1 MSALTPALT
10 PAPYH
15 PRRPSP
21 PDGLAARTGG
31 LPLGEGKQKLL
42 EVCNL
47 HLEFRTSRGVHQ
59 ALMGVSFEVQK
70 GEIFGL
76 VGETGCGKT
85 VTGLSILRLLP
96 RSARIPRGQV
106 IFEGNDLLALS
117 KKEMEEVR
125 GGKIAMIFQDPSSS
139 LNPVF
144 TIGSQIER
152 VVRQHLPMNAV
163 EARKHALEMLEAV
176 GLPDVERILASYP
189 HQLSGGMQQRVMIAM
204 ALSCRPQLLIADE
217 PTTALDVTIQAQIL
231 RLLRDLQQKMD
242 FSVILITH
250 NLGIVAQTC
259 DRLAVLYAGSVA
271 ESGTTRDI
279 FNNPQHPYTRG
290 LMNAIPKPGSRG
302 KKMSAILGTVPSD
315 PGQMVGCAFA
325 PRCEFAYKR
334 CTVESPQL
342 FDVEED
348 HKSAC
353 FLVVDR

>member
-1 MSALTPALT
+1 MILDPERSVAKSKDALLNV
-10 PAPYH
+10 
-15 PRRPSP
+15 R
-21 PDGLAARTGG
+21 D
-31 LPLGEGKQKLL
+31 
-42 EVCNL
+42 L

-59 ALMGVSFEVQK
+59 ALLGVSFEVQK

-96 RSARIPRGQV
+96 RSARIPQGQV
-106 IFEGNDLLALS
+106 IFEGEDLLQLQ
-117 KKEMEEVR
+117 KHEMEEIR
-125 GGKIAMIFQDPSSS
+125 GGEIAMIFQDPSSS

-152 VVRQHLPMNAV
+152 VVRQHLPMTSV
-163 EARKHALEMLEAV
+163 KARQHAADMLEAV
-176 GLPDVERILASYP
+176 GLPDVERILTSYP

-204 ALSCRPQLLIADE
+204 ALSCRPRLLIADE

-231 RLLRDLQQKMD
+231 RLLRDLQKQMD

-250 NLGIVAQTC
+250 NLGVVAQTC

-271 ESGTTRDI
+271 ESGSTRDI

-290 LMNAIPKPGSRG
+290 LMNAIPRPGSRG
-302 KKMSAILGTVPSD
+302 KKMAAIPGTVPSN
-315 PGQMVGCAFA
+315 PGEVVGCAFA
-325 PRCEFAYKR
+325 PRCEFAFER
-334 CTVESPQL
+334 CTLETPRL
-342 FDVEED
+342 FDLEED

-353 FLVVDR
+353 FLVDNR